1 MSAVAVCL
9 VVVASGCTVQ
19 PGERPGSTGPSV
31 AGSTSASPSAPPK
44 PAGWDLD
51 ATNVGLASEGLSCA
65 SLPIYTGPVNVPSGT
80 VIREKRIT
88 VPLNVSQGDVVIE
101 RSCVQLEEAVRGMPA
116 VATTNYDTLKPA
128 AGAVVIRDSELDGSL
143 LASELAATVTGVV
156 GVADLVNNYI
166 HHFGSGIM
174 LMDTGDRMD
183 VLVERNYVTGLV
195 AWGDAA
201 TVGNHSDAFT
211 VRDFDASLNPE
222 RRLVVQGNR
231 FDCNSGNDTGALFI
245 QTYAGRIDNVVIERN
260 LLEGAGYQ
268 LALNEVN
275 APYGD
280 LQAVDNRFSGTG
292 YGPAYVQ
299 GGQGWS
305 LWKDNSL
312 FEPAAPD
319 ARGES
324 VPKP

>member
-1 MSAVAVCL
+1 M
-9 VVVASGCTVQ
+9 
-19 PGERPGSTGPSV
+19 
-31 AGSTSASPSAPPK
+31 
-44 PAGWDLD
+44 
-51 ATNVGLASEGLSCA
+51 GLASLGLTCG
-65 SLPIYTGPVNVPSGT
+65 SLPPYSGAVDVPAGT
-80 VIREKRIT
+80 VISGKRIT
-88 VPLNVSQGDVVIE
+88 APLNVSAGGIVIE
-101 RSCVQLEEAVRGMPA
+101 RSCVQLESAVRGMPA
-116 VATTNYDTLKPA
+116 VATTNYNTLKPA

-143 LASELAATVTGVV
+143 LAPELAATVTGVV

-174 LMDTGDRMD
+174 LMDTGTQMD
-183 VLVERNYVTGLV
+183 VLVERNYVTGLL

-201 TVGNHSDAFT
+201 NEGTHSDAFT

-268 LALNEVN
+268 LGLNEVN
-275 APYGD
+275 APYGS
-280 LQAVDNRFSGTG
+280 LHAVDNRFSGSG

-305 LWKDNSL
+305 LWKDNAL
-312 FEPAAPD
+312 FEPDAPD
-319 ARGES
+319 ARGEP
-324 VPKP
+324 VHRP